1 MVSAVSAAAEQRM
14 VLVVHIVFV
23 YTVGISIR
31 SNIIVCTRVSYL
43 KKFYGEKKEKKENHK
58 KNKSITDIFSGL

>member
-58 KNKSITDIFSGL
+58 KNKSLLIYFG